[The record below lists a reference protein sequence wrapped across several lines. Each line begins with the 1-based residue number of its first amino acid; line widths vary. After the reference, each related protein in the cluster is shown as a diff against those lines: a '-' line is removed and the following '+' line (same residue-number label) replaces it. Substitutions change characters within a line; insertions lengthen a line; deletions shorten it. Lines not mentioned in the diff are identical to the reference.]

1 MINPGVRSL
10 QVSESM
16 KDEAIPYIK
25 GWMPTVLSLLT
36 KEDLKP
42 AAIYAL
48 GAFTLASKCR

>member
-1 MINPGVRSL
+1 
-10 QVSESM
+10 M